1 MRIAT
6 LFAAALIM
14 FVSVAA
20 VPANSDRGNGN
31 SGAASGS
38 RTTVV
43 RVPGLGRL
51 GTVFRDHDGM
61 PHIVALNER
70 DALFIQGWMH
80 AEDRIFQLDVLRR
93 QASGTLAELLG
104 AAALSSDVELRTI
117 GLRRAAE
124 RSWEALSPAARTG
137 LEAYAAGVNAWI
149 ATHPLAAEYGALEVS
164 QFAPW
169 TPVDSVVVGK
179 ALAFS
184 LSFDLDIDPTIDFLT
199 YQATGAALGFDGSAL
214 FFEDV
219 FRSAPFDPAAS
230 MPDATGG
237 RTPFIA
243 LPAIAATASRAVAD
257 PTAATTAVSADEGR
271 PIATGVNQAL
281 LDLARAYRARVEQ
294 VPLLRTALERS
305 ARVTGSNEWAVS
317 GRHTR
322 SGRPLVAN
330 DPHLSL
336 GAPATFYQNHLFT
349 LDGKLNAIGSSV
361 PGVPWIVQGQ
371 NRYYTWGTTTNGVDV
386 TDTYQE
392 RIVPSASSP
401 SGLATI
407 YRGQTEAVIPI
418 PQVFRYNTPG
428 DGQADNISV
437 AAPNTTVGGAS
448 IPPVT
453 LIVPRRNQGPIVNL
467 DATNGTAI
475 SVQYTGFSPTREL
488 DCFRDLNF
496 GRNLDDF
503 KEALQF
509 FDFGSQNFIYGD
521 IRGNIGYFTTAE
533 VPLREDLQ
541 ANTVNGSPPWFIRD
555 GTGGNEWLPVVTPE
569 FGQATPY
576 AVLPFDELAQTVN
589 PSVGW
594 VVNANND
601 PAGVTLDNNPLNQL
615 RRGGQGIYY
624 LGYALDF
631 GTRAGRITQALK
643 QRLARGRVSIRDMQA
658 IQADVVMLD
667 AQVFAPYI
675 VQAFHNAAAADASP
689 ILQAVA
695 ADPRVIEAVGRLTDW
710 DHSAPTGVREGYDAD
725 DSDGLRRSPTRREI
739 ANSIAA
745 TIYSVWRTQA
755 IKRIVDAPLQARRLD
770 TPGSGEA
777 VKALRQLLETFPERQ
792 GRGASGI
799 DFFSVP
805 GVAAAAQRR
814 DILLLGA
821 LQAALDRLAGSDY
834 AAAFNGSTQQ
844 DDYRWGR
851 LHRIVMRSVVGGPFN
866 IPPAGGT
873 FPPSFSDLAGL
884 SVDGGFGVVDAS
896 SHSARADSSN
906 AFMFGSGPVRRYVGE
921 PGWWPGSINGD
932 TALPGGASGVL
943 ADPFQVNLL
952 GRWLTNDYYPLRQQP
967 LEFLRDLDS
976 VYLLVPAD

>member
-6 LFAAALIM
+6 SLASALLM
-14 FVSVAA
+14 VVSVAA
-20 VPANSDRGNGN
+20 VPASSNAASA
-31 SGAASGS
+31 SGASGSS

-70 DALFIQGWMH
+70 DALVIQGWIH
-80 AEDRIFQLDVLRR
+80 AQDRIFQLDVLRR

-104 AAALSSDVELRTI
+104 PGALGSDVELRTI

-124 RSWEALSPAARTG
+124 RSWDALSPAARAG
-137 LEAYAAGVNAWI
+137 LQAYAEGVNAWV
-149 ATHPLAAEYGALEVS
+149 AAHPLPAEYGALEVS

-169 TPVDSVVVGK
+169 TPVDSVVIGK

-219 FRSAPFDPAAS
+219 FRSAPFDPASS

-237 RTPFIA
+237 QTPFIA
-243 LPAIAATASRAVAD
+243 LPAAATAARRMAAVPAGANNAVA
-257 PTAATTAVSADEGR
+257 SAER
-271 PIATGVNQAL
+271 SLTATGGANAAL

-294 VPLLRTALERS
+294 VPLMRTALERS

-407 YRGQTEAVIPI
+407 YRGQTESVIPI
-418 PQVFRYNTPG
+418 PQVFRYNSPG

-467 DATNGTAI
+467 DAANGTAI

-496 GRNLDDF
+496 GRNLADF

-589 PSVGW
+589 PSAGW

-615 RRGGQGIYY
+615 RKGGQGIYY

-631 GTRAGRITQALK
+631 GTRAGRITQTL
-643 QRLARGRVSIRDMQA
+643 QERLARGRVSMHDMRA

-667 AQVFAPYI
+667 AQVFTPYI
-675 VQAFHNAAAADASP
+675 VRAFHNAAAADASP
-689 ILQAVA
+689 VLQALA
-695 ADPRVIEAVGRLTDW
+695 ADARVIEAVERLADW
-710 DHSAPTGVREGYDAD
+710 DHSAPTGVREGYDASD
-725 DSDGLRRSPTRREI
+725 RDGLRRSPGRREV
-739 ANSIAA
+739 ASSIAA
-745 TIYSVWRTQA
+745 TIYSVWRSQA
-755 IKRIVDAPLQARRLD
+755 IKRIVDAPLQALRLD

-799 DFFSVP
+799 EFFSVP
-805 GVAAAAQRR
+805 GVADPAQRR
-814 DILLLGA
+814 DVLLLGA
-821 LQAALDRLAGSDY
+821 LQTALDRLAGSDY
-834 AAAFNGSTQQ
+834 AAAFGGSTQQ

-896 SHSARADSSN
+896 SHSARADSSD

-943 ADPFQVNLL
+943 GDPFQVNLL
-952 GRWLTNDYYPLRQQP
+952 GRWLTNDYYPLRQHP

-976 VYLLVPAD
+976 VYLLLPAD